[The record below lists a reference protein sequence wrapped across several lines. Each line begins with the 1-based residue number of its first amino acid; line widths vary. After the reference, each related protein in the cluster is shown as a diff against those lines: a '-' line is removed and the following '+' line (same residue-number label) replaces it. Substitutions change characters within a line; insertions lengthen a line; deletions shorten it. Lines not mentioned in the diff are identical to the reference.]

1 LYGKPFEAKVIPL
14 PSHGSIPVG
23 KVDLTSSKDLESA
36 VKSFLKGGG
45 EIRKYDASVETDLL
59 EDHPLKFDELNN
71 ADVQEQLF
79 GTVKAK

>member
-1 LYGKPFEAKVIPL
+1 MPD
-14 PSHGSIPVG
+14 HDSIPVG
-23 KVDLTSSKDLESA
+23 KVDLNSSKDLESA
-36 VKSFLKGGG
+36 VKMFLDGGG
-45 EIRKYDASVETDLL
+45 EIRKYKAEVEIDLL